1 MNKYFMLCVMAAS
14 AAQVAAQTEF
24 GNAAKQG
31 HEGAV
36 NELFNIRYHSINPTR
51 LAYNRIQTTGEAF
64 VISHVETFT
73 MLERL
78 AMSIILMYSLGDFT
92 ILTV

>member
-36 NELFNIRYHSINPTR
+36 NELFNIRYHSSNPTR
-51 LAYNRIQTTGEAF
+51 LAYNRIQTTG
-64 VISHVETFT
+64 
-73 MLERL
+73 
-78 AMSIILMYSLGDFT
+78 
-92 ILTV
+92 